1 MKKPNELTD
10 EEFTKL
16 ATAVAGLPFVK
27 CERWKTD
34 YLDDVCTTVLDFH
47 MQSGVVDNAL
57 SYLRANV
64 KRQHSL
70 LTHHD
75 LSALLSQY
83 PNDKAGNTEA
93 AIFLWGNKH
102 WARIELL
109 RRLLTFFE
117 SIGVTDQAG
126 LHRWAKAATFERDF
140 KDRVKGMGI
149 AVFAWLQLRCGV
161 ETTLKPDVH
170 VINFA
175 KRVIGRK
182 MSEKAL
188 IDVFSRVAPLVGETL
203 ATIDLTIWWIGKLSM
218 ATDDQPELRLIA
230 WNMLK
235 NELEEKLRKEVLS
248 DFNWQLILEPAHR
261 LRYDQS
267 GLTIQPNRSLFGE
280 TVPGTTS
287 ACIRQSSWEKGL
299 ELEMMIRHDT
309 SLPLPLFLKL
319 QDNLVAQQ
327 WDVSNEPYFSA
338 SLDFEEDMKM
348 TPAMTISELSDW
360 VKKMIH
366 PLTGGLRLISS

>member
-27 CERWKTD
+27 CERLKTD

-57 SYLRANV
+57 SHLRENV
-64 KRQHSL
+64 KQQHSL
-70 LTHHD
+70 LTHED

-117 SIGVTDQAG
+117 SIGVIDQAS

-140 KDRVKGMGI
+140 QDRVKGMGV
-149 AVFAWLQLRCGV
+149 AVFHWLQIRCGV
-161 ETTLKPDVH
+161 ENTIKPDVH

-182 MSEKAL
+182 ISEKPL

-203 ATIDLTIWWIGKLSM
+203 ATIDLTIWWYGKLSM

-235 NELEEKLRKEVLS
+235 NQLEEKLREEVLS
-248 DFNWQLILEPAHR
+248 DFNWQLILDPAYQ
-261 LRYDQS
+261 LRYDQA
-267 GLTIQPNRSLFGE
+267 GLTIQPDRSLFGV

-287 ACIRQSSWEKGL
+287 ASIRQSSWENGL

-309 SLPLPLFLKL
+309 SLPLPLFQKL
-319 QDNLVAQQ
+319 QENLAERQ
-327 WDVSNEPYFSA
+327 WEASNEPSFSA

-348 TPAMTISELSDW
+348 AQTMTISELSDW

-366 PLTGGLRLISS
+366 PLNGGLRLISS